1 MVRFVATEKKKKIL
15 LSKHQSIDIQLKTKS
30 KCLSCDDLEIGM
42 LKKKK
47 LYIKDKIYM
56 LKG

>member
-1 MVRFVATEKKKKIL
+1 MERFVAIEKKKRSL
-15 LSKHQSIDIQLKTKS
+15 LSKHHSIDTQLKTKS
-30 KCLSCDDLEIGM
+30 KNLSCDDLEIGM

>member
-1 MVRFVATEKKKKIL
+1 MEKFVAFEKKKKSL
-15 LSKHQSIDIQLKTKS
+15 LSKHQSIDLQLKTKS
-30 KCLSCDDLEIGM
+30 KNLSYDDLEIVM

-47 LYIKDKIYM
+47 LNIKDKIYM

>member
-1 MVRFVATEKKKKIL
+1 MERFVAIEKKKKSL
-15 LSKHQSIDIQLKTKS
+15 LSKHQSIDTQLKTKS
-30 KCLSCDDLEIGM
+30 KDLSCDDLEIGM

-47 LYIKDKIYM
+47 LYIKDKIYK

>member
-1 MVRFVATEKKKKIL
+1 MERFVAIEKKKKSL
-15 LSKHQSIDIQLKTKS
+15 LSKHQSIDLQLKTKS
-30 KCLSCDDLEIGM
+30 KNPSCDDLEIGM

>member
-1 MVRFVATEKKKKIL
+1 MERFVAIEKKKTL
-15 LSKHQSIDIQLKTKS
+15 LSKHQSIDLQLKTKS
-30 KCLSCDDLEIGM
+30 KSLCYDNLEIGM

-47 LYIKDKIYM
+47 LYIKDKIYK

>member
-1 MVRFVATEKKKKIL
+1 MLRFVAIEKKKKSL
-15 LSKHQSIDIQLKTKS
+15 LSKHQSIDMKLKTKS
-30 KCLSCDDLEIGM
+30 KNLSCDDLEISM
-42 LKKKK
+42 LKKMK

>member
-1 MVRFVATEKKKKIL
+1 MERFVAIEKKKKNL
-15 LSKHQSIDIQLKTKS
+15 LSKHQLIDTQLKRKS
-30 KCLSCDDLEIGM
+30 KALSCDDLEIGM